1 MANLKDV
8 ECIRQD
14 VYQCTTTGGLTAIFN
29 GKKCKKIPKKAKT
42 CALNSGNDGASA
54 GKGNNT
60 KNNNNGGNKN
70 SKKKKSK
77 KG

>member
-1 MANLKDV
+1 MANFKDV

-42 CALNSGNDGASA
+42 CALNPGNNAPSA
-54 GKGNNT
+54 DKGNNKK
-60 KNNNNGGNKN
+60 KNNGSNKN
-70 SKKKKSK
+70 SKKKNNK